1 MWLLLRQGFFYGGAT
16 PVCALRQ
23 GVPLA
28 DAFPLRLLLRQ
39 DFYWVLDAPLANAS
53 PMRSK
58 RLLLRGALCGQG
70 APLADASPMRLRAG
84 CSSGECFSDA
94 AAPLQLCEIFMATIN
109 F

>member
-1 MWLLLRQGFFYGGAT
+1 MRAPQAAMCFSDVAASPAGFFYGGAT
-16 PVCALRQ
+16 SVCALRQ

-39 DFYWVLDAPLANAS
+39 GFYRVLGAPLANAS

-70 APLADASPMRLRAG
+70 APLADASPMRRLL
-84 CSSGECFSDA
+84 CSSAKFLW
-94 AAPLQLCEIFMATIN
+94 PL
-109 F
+109 